1 MGIKTHGS
9 GISARG
15 VLGISAAQQT
25 VAQIAA
31 LCIFGRMNPRTSAS
45 FHRIKSLAIIGG
57 FLDGLRIGFADG
69 LNCII
74 GARGT
79 GKTTILEL
87 IRYAMDALPKGEAS
101 PASRRR
107 IEGLISK
114 NLDGGRVELEVETMD
129 GLDYVISRADGEEP
143 VVLDARR
150 SPTAISIRNNG
161 LFRADIY
168 SQNDVETIADQGR
181 YQLDLIDGFE
191 AGRIA
196 NLDYTIHD
204 IRQHLAASAK
214 SLDPLRRKL
223 AVLDEELKKLPDIED
238 RLKGMAAGADGD
250 NEEINQAHAAKARRD
265 RETRALRYIGQQMSD
280 MAKNIEA
287 MTGNIRRQIAPL
299 LGREFTEGGNAPL
312 FAPLAAALEAC
323 ADAVDGHLRGALGQM
338 EGFSGV
344 LQEQGEKL
352 AVAHQEQEL
361 AFRTLIEKHR
371 EHQSRSVERTNLERL
386 RNGLLEQRREREETV
401 KRIVAVESER
411 VQLLDRLSELRDER
425 FSLRQEVSARLSA
438 ALAPEIRVSIRQ
450 HGDAAEYQA
459 LIEDS
464 LRGQGIRQGL
474 VAQKLVR
481 SLTPVQLTAIVRA
494 GDTQALVERAD
505 LNPDQAAK
513 VIAAFS
519 GEMGVCDLET
529 VELRDDPSIE
539 LKDGAEYK
547 KSSALSTGQK
557 CTTILPIL
565 LLDNENPLLVD
576 QPEDNLD
583 NRFIFQTVVAN
594 IHKVKPTRQLIFVTH
609 NPNIPVLGEASRVF
623 VMESDGE
630 HGVKASE
637 GTVDECKQNI
647 VTLLEGGEDA
657 FRKRG
662 ERYNF

>member
-1 MGIKTHGS
+1 LPQLAYFTAMKS
-9 GISARG
+9 R
-15 VLGISAAQQT
+15 
-25 VAQIAA
+25 
-31 LCIFGRMNPRTSAS
+31 NNAS
-45 FHRIKSLAIIGG
+45 FHRIKALAIIGG
-57 FLDGLRIGFADG
+57 FLDGLRITFADG

-79 GKTTILEL
+79 GKTTILEFV
-87 IRYAMDALPKGEAS
+87 RYAMDALPKGDAS
-101 PASRRR
+101 PAARRR
-107 IEGLISK
+107 IEGLVSK

-129 GLDYVISRADGEEP
+129 GLTYIISRADGEEP
-143 VVLDARR
+143 VVLDAQRN
-150 SPTAISIRNNG
+150 PTSISIKNNG

-191 AGRIA
+191 AAQIS
-196 NLDYTIHD
+196 NLDYTIRD
-204 IRQHLAASAK
+204 IRNHLASTAS

-223 AVLDEELKKLPDIED
+223 TTLDEELKKLPDIED
-238 RLKGMAAGADGD
+238 RLKGMAAGSEGG
-250 NEEINQAHAAKARRD
+250 NEEINRAHEAKALRD
-265 RETRALRYIGQQMSD
+265 RETRALRNVGQQMSD
-280 MAKNIEA
+280 IVKNIEA
-287 MTGNIRRQIAPL
+287 MTGNIRRQVSPL
-299 LGREFTEGGNAPL
+299 LAREFSAGDNAPL
-312 FAPLAAALEAC
+312 FTQLATVLDSCAGEVDVALNGALQHVQGFGAALSEA
-323 ADAVDGHLRGALGQM
+323 AD
-338 EGFSGV
+338 
-344 LQEQGEKL
+344 KL

-361 AFRTLIEKHR
+361 TFRALIEKHR

-386 RNGLLEQRREREETV
+386 RNGLLEQRREREETAQ
-401 KRIVAVESER
+401 RIEAVATER
-411 VQLLDRLSELRDER
+411 VRMLDQLSELRDER
-425 FSLRQEVSARLSA
+425 FTLRQDVSRRLTE

-450 HGDAAEYQA
+450 HGDSSEYQS
-459 LIEDS
+459 LLEDS
-464 LRGQGIRQGL
+464 LRGQGVRQGL

-481 SLTPVQLTAIVRA
+481 ALTPTQLAAIARA

-513 VIAAFS
+513 VITAFS
-519 GEMGVCDLET
+519 GETGACALET

-547 KSSALSTGQK
+547 MSSALSTGQK

-630 HGVKASE
+630 HGAKTSE
-637 GTVDECKQNI
+637 GTVDECKQSI

-662 ERYNF
+662 ERYRF

>member
-1 MGIKTHGS
+1 MKP
-9 GISARG
+9 
-15 VLGISAAQQT
+15 QT
-25 VAQIAA
+25 KA
-31 LCIFGRMNPRTSAS
+31 P

-57 FLDGLRIGFADG
+57 FLDGLRITFADG

-79 GKTTILEL
+79 GKTTILEFV
-87 IRYAMDALPKGEAS
+87 RYAMDALPKGDSS
-101 PASRRR
+101 PAARRR

-129 GLDYVISRADGEEP
+129 GLSYAISRADGEEP
-143 VVLDARR
+143 VVLDAKRN
-150 SPTAISIRNNG
+150 PTSISIKNNG

-181 YQLDLIDGFE
+181 YQLDLLDGFE
-191 AGRIA
+191 AAQIS
-196 NLDYTIHD
+196 NLDYSIRD
-204 IRQHLAASAK
+204 IRNHLASSAS

-223 AVLDEELKKLPDIED
+223 VTLDEELKKLPDVED
-238 RLKGMAAGADGD
+238 RLKGMAAGSDGG
-250 NEEINQAHAAKARRD
+250 NEEINKAHTAKALRD
-265 RETRALRYIGQQMSD
+265 RESRALRNVGQQMSD
-280 MAKNIEA
+280 IVKNIEA
-287 MTGNIRRQIAPL
+287 MTGSIRRQIAPL
-299 LGREFTEGGNAPL
+299 LDREFNAGDNAAL
-312 FAPLAAALEAC
+312 FTQLAAALESC
-323 ADAVDGHLRGALGQM
+323 AREVDARLNGALQHVQDFDAALS
-338 EGFSGV
+338 ESA
-344 LQEQGEKL
+344 EKL
-352 AVAHQEQEL
+352 AVTHQEQEL
-361 AFRTLIEKHR
+361 AFRALIEKHR

-386 RNGLLEQRREREETV
+386 RNGLLEQRREREETTR
-401 KRIVAVESER
+401 RIGAVESER
-411 VQLLDRLSELRDER
+411 VQMLDQLSELRDER
-425 FSLRQEVSARLSA
+425 FTLRQEVAGRLNE
-438 ALAPEIRVSIRQ
+438 ALSPTIRVSIRQ
-450 HGDAAEYQA
+450 HGDSSEYQT
-459 LIEDS
+459 LLEDS
-464 LRGQGIRQGL
+464 LRGQGVRQGL

-481 SLTPVQLTAIVRA
+481 ALTPSQLAATVRA

-519 GEMGVCDLET
+519 GETGACELET

-594 IHKVKPTRQLIFVTH
+594 IHKVKATRQLIFVTH

-630 HGVKASE
+630 HGTKTSE

-647 VTLLEGGEDA
+647 VTLLEGGEEA